1 MHRMLHSL
9 GMNHF
14 IQKCDAHSE
23 AASLGKEG
31 KPGGHATRKRSLFA
45 PTAHTLPYISYI
57 CCCSV
62 DTCGFCAGSERRGT
76 RPRKSKF
83 THVSWDPIS
92 DTHVPWEPL
101 VSYFTFIGCQISFLF
116 CIALWKKCD
125 AADDDDGDKCATPL
139 ITENSN
145 PSPPF
150 PRPTA
155 TCVSVPPL
163 PSPRVTSGAL
173 GHQVPGSRVS
183 TPTPCRGPRVIKLTA
198 PRSAK
203 LHRRAPS
210 PGGDPLGKLF
220 LHCEHFAEGRLPSG
234 SPSQLQPPHHL
245 CEGLLGAVLGRPQ
258 FVQAL

>member
-1 MHRMLHSL
+1 M
-9 GMNHF
+9 
-14 IQKCDAHSE
+14 
-23 AASLGKEG
+23 
-31 KPGGHATRKRSLFA
+31 
-45 PTAHTLPYISYI
+45 
-57 CCCSV
+57 

-76 RPRKSKF
+76 RQLAKANSHMCRGTRYL
-83 THVSWDPIS
+83 THMCPGSHLFLIS
-92 DTHVPWEPL
+92 HLLAVRFL
-101 VSYFTFIGCQISFLF
+101 FLF
-116 CIALWKKCD
+116 CITSWKKCD